1 LFFNV
6 TGFSKQ
12 VKQKVSGT
20 SLLVQTLEEEV
31 TYLVTVRAQTI
42 DYGPAISANVTTGPQ
57 DGSPTRPKEL
67 VLGKTVSSVDMHWS
81 NGASGKG
88 PILGYYIQSKRKGEE
103 MRASLQFYGGQIF
116 HFLLLYFLPPR
127 QKNDHNFLTFFNLS
141 SPRGLAAA

>member
-1 LFFNV
+1 MHILKVQLLLNA
-6 TGFSKQ
+6 GFSKQ

-20 SLLVQTLEEEV
+20 SLQVQTLEEEV

-67 VLGKTVSSVDMHWS
+67 VLGKTVSSVDMHWI

-88 PILGYYIQSKRKGEE
+88 PILGYYIQSKRKGKFSNLFFQLI
-103 MRASLQFYGGQIF
+103 AYYCNVSAITLFYLCVFLITIF
-116 HFLLLYFLPPR
+116 YWLLSF
-127 QKNDHNFLTFFNLS
+127 
-141 SPRGLAAA
+141 